1 MIANN
6 CIHRES
12 VIRNISHY
20 VDRNMDKLYINFDD
34 NLWAKM
40 KSLTH
45 LQFPD
50 SGSLYKYFAIPTVF
64 LKKSL
69 LFEYFSAN
77 ENVSA
82 IRSSGFSRSGEL
94 TEIVEY
100 RGPVIKSIMCI
111 SKMSIFLMSIYQ
123 TVD

>member
-1 MIANN
+1 
-6 CIHRES
+6 
-12 VIRNISHY
+12 
-20 VDRNMDKLYINFDD
+20 
-34 NLWAKM
+34 M

-111 SKMSIFLMSIYQ
+111 SKMSIFLMSIYLNCKTSKLIQ
-123 TVD
+123 PFFKPNHSVTLYSSRQIITGLEIEV